1 MRLPRS
7 RRLRGLALA
16 LAVSTTGC
24 IAGYSESRAEADRYR
39 ESLRWEDEADLI
51 GPNARPADPGDAAFV
66 GTLVS
71 AVVADEVVRRNP
83 NVRAALERWVAYLER
98 APQRTSLPN
107 PAFAYRYSSM
117 FRMHVYE
124 LMQEVPLPAKLL
136 ADGRAALADARAMRA
151 ELDEQTNLLRARA
164 EQALAN
170 LHLARRS
177 LELVDQ
183 NAALVDRF
191 IEIANSRY
199 TAGTAT
205 QSDVLRAQD
214 EREGLREERAMFVR
228 DVQVAESMLNV
239 LLDRAPEAPLGPVA
253 IVDGPVALEPLTALY
268 ERALQQRPELAAFRA
283 RADAQREMLSR
294 AELEWVPDF
303 VVGGGYVRDFGED
316 EDHVELTAG
325 LSLPVWLGRIRG
337 GVAEAE
343 ANVRRADAE
352 THSTRNRVFD
362 EVRQAAARLAA
373 ATERSTILREATLPR
388 ARQNVEVSQAAYV
401 SGQLDFL
408 ALVDAQRMSLMKE
421 LELERVRAE
430 RTSAQAELRQ
440 AVGDSTT
447 EERP

>member
-1 MRLPRS
+1 
-7 RRLRGLALA
+7 
-16 LAVSTTGC
+16 
-24 IAGYSESRAEADRYR
+24 
-39 ESLRWEDEADLI
+39 
-51 GPNARPADPGDAAFV
+51 
-66 GTLVS
+66 
-71 AVVADEVVRRNP
+71 
-83 NVRAALERWVAYLER
+83 
-98 APQRTSLPN
+98 
-107 PAFAYRYSSM
+107 
-117 FRMHVYE
+117 
-124 LMQEVPLPAKLL
+124 
-136 ADGRAALADARAMRA
+136 
-151 ELDEQTNLLRARA
+151 
-164 EQALAN
+164 
-170 LHLARRS
+170 
-177 LELVDQ
+177 
-183 NAALVDRF
+183 
-191 IEIANSRY
+191 
-199 TAGTAT
+199 
-205 QSDVLRAQD
+205 
-214 EREGLREERAMFVR
+214 MFVR

-352 THSTRNRVFD
+352 THSTRNRVLD

-373 ATERSTILREATLPR
+373 ATERSTILRESTLPR

-421 LELERVRAE
+421 LELERARAE
-430 RTSAQAELRQ
+430 RTSAQAELLQ
-440 AVGDSTT
+440 AIGDPTT